1 MNNNKFKTAK
11 DIRKDDNLE
20 VLLTLKRNIFKNLK
34 VASLGQV
41 TKIGSDIINVTLF
54 PLYKEETNVVI
65 DCYKLKDLELK
76 PNDVVL
82 ILFLDRNFI
91 QNLKQI
97 KNNQSKTNL
106 DVNNVELHSL
116 KYGIIIG
123 IL

>member
-11 DIRKDDNLE
+11 DISKDDNLE

-41 TKIGSDIINVTLF
+41 TKIGNDIINVTLF

-106 DVNNVELHSL
+106 DANNVELHSL

>member
-76 PNDVVL
+76 LNDVVL